1 MPKDGRD
8 LEDFMPLLERE
19 IARKE
24 MCSRRRRMLWTKKKQ
39 KNKKTKK
46 STIKC
51 VIKAEAGL
59 VGVVC

>member
-24 MCSRRRRMLWTKKKQ
+24 MCSRWRRMSWTKKKTK
-39 KNKKTKK
+39 KNKEVNNKMCKLK
-46 STIKC
+46 PVSS
-51 VIKAEAGL
+51 VLFVE
-59 VGVVC
+59 

>member
-24 MCSRRRRMLWTKKKQ
+24 MCSRWRRMLWTKKKNKK
-39 KNKKTKK
+39 KNKEVNNKMCKLK
-46 STIKC
+46 PVSS
-51 VIKAEAGL
+51 VLFVE
-59 VGVVC
+59 

>member
-24 MCSRRRRMLWTKKKQ
+24 MCSRWRRMLWTKKK
-39 KNKKTKK
+39 NKEVNNKMCKLK
-46 STIKC
+46 PVSS
-51 VIKAEAGL
+51 VLFVE
-59 VGVVC
+59 

>member
-24 MCSRRRRMLWTKKKQ
+24 MCSRRRRMLWTKKKKQ
-39 KNKKTKK
+39 KKNKEVNNKM
-46 STIKC
+46 C
-51 VIKAEAGL
+51 N
-59 VGVVC
+59 

>member
-24 MCSRRRRMLWTKKKQ
+24 MCSRWRRMLWTKKKTK
-39 KNKKTKK
+39 KNKEVNNKMCKLK
-46 STIKC
+46 PVSS
-51 VIKAEAGL
+51 VLFVE
-59 VGVVC
+59 